1 METGRQSFVGRAPDW
16 ADPHLVTT
24 DIDRQL
30 RRPVPLR
37 SPRPPAAGVRG
48 GHIAAY
54 TLSGLSAGFNQNT
67 GILLFSSKIKSS
79 PELCFTGHSMTF
91 KFHVEV

>member
-37 SPRPPAAGVRG
+37 SPRPPAAGVGRD
-48 GHIAAY
+48 
-54 TLSGLSAGFNQNT
+54 TSRLTPCRVSAGFNQNP
-67 GILLFSSKIKSS
+67 GILGFSGKIKSS